1 MAGENHDPL
10 PREMEGEPH
19 FALMGRDPF
28 APFIV
33 RLYGAFRERRIDRAQ
48 DIFRNLCQM
57 LPKFPFHPMS
67 DPEHARSAAGVAT
80 QMDLWLLYKTRE
92 QLGNV
97 DLGRRATVEIE
108 EPSHGS

>member
-1 MAGENHDPL
+1 MGAENHDPL

-19 FALMGRDPF
+19 FALMGRDPL

-80 QMDLWLLYKTRE
+80 AMDLWLLYETKK
-92 QLGNV
+92 QLGAAVPERNETV
-97 DLGRRATVEIE
+97 DLSGTTT
-108 EPSHGS
+108 